1 MQKRSTYTTV
11 SLTFLAQ
18 GLGWLGSF
26 GLLGGGVVFAKG
38 PYNPDLHLQEKVPD
52 YSPNPVDSTPNY
64 APEPVAPA
72 PVYSPQPS
80 QPAVNSNND
89 YNSYQAPLEAP
100 IEAPVEAPIA
110 SPQATPEPE
119 KVPEQHQGVSPDAV
133 FEPQPQ
139 RESIAPPESLNQPQL
154 DRPQLDRPQLDRPN
168 LPPQHSYIDDTD
180 YSLGAT
186 TAQDSQVVVFEERS
200 SGCEARVSGRVSGQ
214 LCRPAQA
221 QPQPNSPANLPQP
234 QVASGN
240 RAPAAPSS
248 PSYRGN
254 SAPVPASTA
263 FTASSQPSSGGQ
275 VTNNANR
282 IPSVDVSY
290 AQMEAQLLRDMAIQP
305 LERSFRS
312 RDRRLI
318 FPLSIPAP
326 ITSFFGWRHHPIA
339 GVRRFHAG
347 TDVAAATGTPVLA
360 AFSGK
365 VAMAEML
372 GGYGL
377 TVILEHN
384 EGTAETLYAHLSEL
398 LVRPGQEVHQ
408 GQVIGRVGNTG
419 YSTGPHLHF
428 EVKQLTEQG
437 WVHLDPGRQLELALN
452 DLINQMQIAQAV
464 ETD

>member
-1 MQKRSTYTTV
+1 
-11 SLTFLAQ
+11 
-18 GLGWLGSF
+18 
-26 GLLGGGVVFAKG
+26 
-38 PYNPDLHLQEKVPD
+38 
-52 YSPNPVDSTPNY
+52 
-64 APEPVAPA
+64 
-72 PVYSPQPS
+72 
-80 QPAVNSNND
+80 
-89 YNSYQAPLEAP
+89 
-100 IEAPVEAPIA
+100 
-110 SPQATPEPE
+110 
-119 KVPEQHQGVSPDAV
+119 
-133 FEPQPQ
+133 
-139 RESIAPPESLNQPQL
+139 
-154 DRPQLDRPQLDRPN
+154 
-168 LPPQHSYIDDTD
+168 
-180 YSLGAT
+180 
-186 TAQDSQVVVFEERS
+186 
-200 SGCEARVSGRVSGQ
+200 
-214 LCRPAQA
+214 
-221 QPQPNSPANLPQP
+221 
-234 QVASGN
+234 
-240 RAPAAPSS
+240 
-248 PSYRGN
+248 
-254 SAPVPASTA
+254 
-263 FTASSQPSSGGQ
+263 

-282 IPSVDVSY
+282 IPSVDISY

-452 DLINQMQIAQAV
+452 DLINQMQVAQAV
-464 ETD
+464 ETE

>member
-11 SLTFLAQ
+11 SLTFLVQ
-18 GLGWLGSF
+18 GLGWLGSLSLF
-26 GLLGGGVVFAKG
+26 SGGLVFAKG
-38 PYNPDLHLQEKVPD
+38 PYNPDLHIQEKVPD
-52 YSPNPVDSTPNY
+52 YSPNPVDSAPDY
-64 APEPVAPA
+64 APEP
-72 PVYSPQPS
+72 S
-80 QPAVNSNND
+80 QPVHSYHND
-89 YNSYQAPLEAP
+89 TSYPEPVAAP
-100 IEAPVEAPIA
+100 IEAPLE
-110 SPQATPEPE
+110 SPSLTPEPE
-119 KVPEQHQGVSPDAV
+119 KVPEQHQGISPDAV
-133 FEPQPQ
+133 FEAQPQ
-139 RESIAPPESLNQPQL
+139 RESIAAPESLNQPQL
-154 DRPQLDRPQLDRPN
+154 NRPQLERPN

-186 TAQDSQVVVFEERS
+186 TSQDSQVVVFEERS
-200 SGCEARVSGRVSGQ
+200 TGCQARVSGRVNGQ
-214 LCRPAQA
+214 LCRPSQA
-221 QPQPNSPANLPQP
+221 QPPSPAPNLPQS

-240 RAPAAPSS
+240 QAPAISS
-248 PSYRGN
+248 SGGYRATN
-254 SAPVPASTA
+254 SAPAPIPAA
-263 FTASSQPSSGGQ
+263 FTASSQSSSSGP
-275 VTNNANR
+275 VTNSANR

-290 AQMEAQLLRDMAIQP
+290 AQMEAQLLRDMAVQP
-305 LERSFRS
+305 LERSFRN

-360 AFSGK
+360 AFSGQ

-408 GQVIGRVGNTG
+408 GQVIGRVGSTG

-464 ETD
+464 ESE